1 MLLIAAPAVTEGRW
15 GRGEDFRLDRQNMMV
30 GRAGTAMAYSCAC
43 WDQTKPHQD
52 KPLQASLFLSSC
64 PLSSTPM
71 CAISVHLSAR
81 VYVYTT
87 IPPTDLASGGESC
100 GGGNQDL

>member
-1 MLLIAAPAVTEGRW
+1 
-15 GRGEDFRLDRQNMMV
+15 MMV

-71 CAISVHLSAR
+71 CAISVPPSAR
-81 VYVYTT
+81 VRVYHYT
-87 IPPTDLASGGESC
+87 PTDLASGGESC

>member
-1 MLLIAAPAVTEGRW
+1 
-15 GRGEDFRLDRQNMMV
+15 MMV